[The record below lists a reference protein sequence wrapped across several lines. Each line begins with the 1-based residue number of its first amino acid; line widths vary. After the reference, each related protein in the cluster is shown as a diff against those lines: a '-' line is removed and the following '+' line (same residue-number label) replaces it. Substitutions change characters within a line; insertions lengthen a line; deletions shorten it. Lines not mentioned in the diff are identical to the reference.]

1 MYNGYLPFLS
11 GKKTGITS
19 SFIYVFFMFALI
31 FFLYHLLLF
40 SLERLYGGV
49 TCVDSRTG
57 LLGFKF
63 QLLAY

>member
-11 GKKTGITS
+11 GKKLELLVHL
-19 SFIYVFFMFALI
+19 FMYFLMFALI

-49 TCVDSRTG
+49 KCVDSRTG